1 MRPVT
6 WRTTDHLYFLSMSAL
21 GTQLYTNRERWF
33 NEYENPNIISHYF
46 AAEKSIV
53 SRREVSI
60 NAPYYPNSS
69 VTRTPYDTYA
79 ISYCLAHSSEE
90 FSLFYM
96 PGTSGVIH
104 EVTLVETFVK
114 GLEDHC
120 SQSSMPR
127 VRNVRMCL
135 LYLSAKGSSIVLYW
149 FKKAKFSPEI
159 KEIYL
164 EFHDNTSDDEE
175 EFLKSIVKLQ
185 SLEIHI
191 DSLRWIGALNN
202 LTELRVLRVFTSKEC
217 NLPPPEVCNWSE
229 EYGLIGGNKLTEVVF
244 DIKFHCNSLYKINS
258 STDVLIKSVLKSVLI
273 STQITKVVLSN
284 ISRETMVGVRSILL
298 HCPSL
303 TTLELKRTRLGYDG
317 ILYICSPLSKN
328 AKLTRLFIHDDEIP
342 HKGGERRQID
352 FSAFTTMERV
362 PLASKTTCT
371 ECLLELNNILKDN
384 NTLEEI
390 RIQSGLFS
398 AEYRQWTGLGPFQQF
413 NVGAVRS
420 GMSPNLRRSFSS
432 SDLTQP
438 QTLLCWDR
446 QFKGLFFFDEQVK
459 TAADFKK
466 LFSQRKQQG
475 KKLFSLTSFTAPD
488 TAVLQSFSG
497 LDPRL
502 KKCLSL
508 ERLRVKS

>member
-1 MRPVT
+1 SLQEYLAA
-6 WRTTDHLYFLSMSAL
+6 WHLAKSYSIEFQVAYHGLAVDKRASVEYKGDNKEEETLLSSLERLGQSLVEPAIFLAGITGLRCQSEDDRNHWKIYVSHDTANVKDL
-21 GTQLYTNRERWF
+21 SVLIRSLYEAQ
-33 NEYENPNIISHYF
+33 NPNIISHYF

-96 PGTSGVIH
+96 PGNSGVIH

-202 LTELRVLRVFTSKEC
+202 LRDLRVLRVFTSKEC
-217 NLPPPEVCNWSE
+217 SLPPPEVCNWSE
-229 EYGLIGGNKLTEVVF
+229 EYGLIGGNKLT
-244 DIKFHCNSLYKINS
+244 
-258 STDVLIKSVLKSVLI
+258 
-273 STQITKVVLSN
+273 
-284 ISRETMVGVRSILL
+284 
-298 HCPSL
+298 
-303 TTLELKRTRLGYDG
+303 
-317 ILYICSPLSKN
+317 
-328 AKLTRLFIHDDEIP
+328 
-342 HKGGERRQID
+342 
-352 FSAFTTMERV
+352 
-362 PLASKTTCT
+362 
-371 ECLLELNNILKDN
+371 
-384 NTLEEI
+384 
-390 RIQSGLFS
+390 
-398 AEYRQWTGLGPFQQF
+398 
-413 NVGAVRS
+413 
-420 GMSPNLRRSFSS
+420 
-432 SDLTQP
+432 
-438 QTLLCWDR
+438 
-446 QFKGLFFFDEQVK
+446 
-459 TAADFKK
+459 
-466 LFSQRKQQG
+466 
-475 KKLFSLTSFTAPD
+475 
-488 TAVLQSFSG
+488 
-497 LDPRL
+497 
-502 KKCLSL
+502 
-508 ERLRVKS
+508 